1 VTRPDPGYMPRENPC
16 AQCGSA
22 IAVPDWAEAE
32 RDRVSY
38 LWQCRVCGYRFE
50 AIAFYDEQ
58 EAERRP
64 LAA

>member
-1 VTRPDPGYMPRENPC
+1 
-16 AQCGSA
+16 
-22 IAVPDWAEAE
+22 
-32 RDRVSY
+32 VSY